1 MDNQH
6 HCNRCPYWYVT
17 KKKYPSGYYDITLCR
32 KYNEQLYYLA
42 GEENKTPHPCN
53 ICSEEL
59 SYVSYIE
66 FERNILR
73 RNDMGT
79 NYYLVK
85 NRPSIDSGLHIGKS
99 SAGWRFLFHKPSIW
113 ETDVPLN
120 TFEAWRDYLKE
131 QTENGSYVIMNEYDE
146 VVDYDWLMNLIESK
160 QTENRPDMFE
170 YCENVNG
177 YRFASGEFS

>member
-1 MDNQH
+1 M
-6 HCNRCPYWYVT
+6 
-17 KKKYPSGYYDITLCR
+17 S
-32 KYNEQLYYLA
+32 
-42 GEENKTPHPCN
+42 
-53 ICSEEL
+53 
-59 SYVSYIE
+59 
-66 FERNILR
+66 
-73 RNDMGT
+73 T

-85 NRPSIDSGLHIGKS
+85 NRPSIDSCLHIGKS
-99 SAGWRFLFHKPSIW
+99 SGGWRFLFNKPSIW
-113 ETDVPLN
+113 ETDAPLN

-131 QTENGSYVIMNEYDE
+131 QTENGSHVIMNEYDE